1 MNVKEKLWPGA
12 RSPELKRPPFAATV
26 WVTASRFVNV
36 TRVPVWTLRL
46 EGVNANPMMVTAA
59 AVIGGTVGRG
69 VGAGVGRGVETGRG
83 VATGVSTGVGEAVG
97 DSVALAAAGESDGG
111 GEDWLVACVPQPA
124 RTHAATIAN
133 AFRSMG
139 ASVEKISWRLIPADV
154 TTV

>member
-46 EGVNANPMMVTAA
+46 EGVNAKPMMVTAA